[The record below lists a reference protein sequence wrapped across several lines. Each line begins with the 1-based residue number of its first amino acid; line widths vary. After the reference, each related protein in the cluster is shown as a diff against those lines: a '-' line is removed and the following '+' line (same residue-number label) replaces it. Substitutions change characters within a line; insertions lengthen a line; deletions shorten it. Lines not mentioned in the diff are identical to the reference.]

1 MKAKFFVN
9 LILKNIRSDRD
20 VVSMT
25 DNDAGHLRVTFSEP
39 FEQDLYRYDIN
50 DDSPLLPKLYAL
62 RCFDN
67 DSRELFQSWSFYDYL
82 EYCDTVS
89 HVLAS
94 DAVAPMKGCTLQSVA
109 VFSGGFELVIWEKRY
124 D

>member
-1 MKAKFFVN
+1 MKLHELAK
-9 LILKNIRSDRD
+9 ILLWSDVRNKD
-20 VVSMT
+20 VPKEIENKVIS
-25 DNDAGHLRVTFSEP
+25 LV
-39 FEQDLYRYDIN
+39 
-50 DDSPLLPKLYAL
+50 PLHHREIGIGLPKLYAL

-89 HVLAS
+89 HILAS
-94 DAVAPMKGCTLQSVA
+94 DAIAPMKGCTLQSVA

-124 D
+124 E